1 MADDLPLVLLDV
13 DGVLNAL
20 GLPGPGDDRQW
31 RSGSAQALGRHWPIR
46 YAPAVVDRIVGW
58 VADGWAEVAWLTTW
72 GHDANDSLRLLLGMP
87 ELPVAGTHDDAE
99 GPVWSTEAA
108 DGSAWSTEA
117 ADGSAWSTKAPDG
130 SAWSTEAAA
139 PQGATAP
146 EGATGA
152 GTALGQ
158 DSLAGATPSAP
169 APGGWWKADVVQ
181 GVLAEHPGRMVVWID
196 DGLVAD
202 SQFTQWAAERG
213 VLTIGPDPMTGL
225 TSGEL
230 DRVEQVLPSR

>member
-31 RSGSAQALGRHWPIR
+31 RTGSARAMGRQWPIR

-72 GHDANDSLRLLLGMP
+72 GHDANDSLRRLLGMP
-87 ELPVAGTHDDAE
+87 ELPVAGTHDDAQ

-117 ADGSAWSTKAPDG
+117 G
-130 SAWSTEAAA
+130 
-139 PQGATAP
+139 AP
-146 EGATGA
+146 EGATAAEGAEGA